1 MSQQEEEEF
10 ELSRIKHLSLFTTT
24 CYLIAAKY
32 DELDENIPLASDLQR
47 YYTIKVLPPQIP
59 APTPEEVIECERYL
73 MQKVFHWD
81 LMAISDSLPTHIVGL
96 LLANG
101 VIFENE
107 ESDKEKAVEM
117 AARVSER
124 ALQFL
129 DILVWERGANKMLR
143 DK

>member
-1 MSQQEEEEF
+1 
-10 ELSRIKHLSLFTTT
+10 
-24 CYLIAAKY
+24 
-32 DELDENIPLASDLQR
+32 
-47 YYTIKVLPPQIP
+47 VLPPQIP

-73 MQKVFHWD
+73 MQKVFNWD
-81 LMAISDSLPTHIVGL
+81 LMTISDSLPTHIVGL

-107 ESDKEKAVEM
+107 ESDKEKAVEI